1 MVSIH
6 SGVTGLNA
14 LEDVE
19 VKGYG
24 PGKIDRKVNSDN
36 QKTME

>member
-14 LEDVE
+14 LEDAKM
-19 VKGYG
+19 KGCG
-24 PGKIDRKVNSDN
+24 PGKIDRKVYSDN
-36 QKTME
+36 